1 MCFRGTNKKLP
12 QNDEFVDLINFAIK
26 IQWKDSEENTVKYG
40 RIYQTDNKL
49 SIVETNFS
57 ISAYKELLRSKK
69 NKLRGTAR
77 NLLYFIIESKRY
89 CNIEDLIKVYFLDGP
104 IKKKESGSNGI
115 IHP

>member
-1 MCFRGTNKKLP
+1 M
-12 QNDEFVDLINFAIK
+12 
-26 IQWKDSEENTVKYG
+26 
-40 RIYQTDNKL
+40 
-49 SIVETNFS
+49 SIVKTNFS

-104 IKKKESGSNGI
+104 IKKNESGSNGI